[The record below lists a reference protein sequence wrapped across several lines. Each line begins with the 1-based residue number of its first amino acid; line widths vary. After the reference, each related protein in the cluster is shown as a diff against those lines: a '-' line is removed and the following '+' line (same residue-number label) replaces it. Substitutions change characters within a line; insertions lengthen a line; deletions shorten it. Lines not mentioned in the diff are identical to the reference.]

1 MKIAWRIAARTDHC
15 CGRGQC
21 PPAAPLHFWGS
32 RDNVGVSMNFEEQ
45 AEFLMQSIAS
55 HDRQIGELTD
65 GMAQLKDGLGQT
77 RSMLHDYIA
86 ESRES
91 TKEMK
96 LAISRLATA
105 MHGLN
110 EHVTDHKTRIER
122 LEEGRA

>member
-1 MKIAWRIAARTDHC
+1 M
-15 CGRGQC
+15 
-21 PPAAPLHFWGS
+21 S
-32 RDNVGVSMNFEEQ
+32 FEEQ

-65 GMAQLKDGLGQT
+65 GLGQT
-77 RSMLHDYIA
+77 RSLLNDSIA
-86 ESRES
+86 ESRETTKEMRET

-110 EHVTDHKTRIER
+110 EHSADHKARIER
-122 LEEGRA
+122 LEEGRL

>member
-1 MKIAWRIAARTDHC
+1 
-15 CGRGQC
+15 
-21 PPAAPLHFWGS
+21 
-32 RDNVGVSMNFEEQ
+32 MNFEEQ
-45 AEFLMQSIAS
+45 AEFLVQSIAS

-65 GMAQLKDGLGQT
+65 GLAQT
-77 RSMLHDYIA
+77 RSLLNDYIA

-91 TKEMK
+91 TKEMKLAIAESRETTKEMK

-110 EHVTDHKTRIER
+110 EHTIDHKTRIER